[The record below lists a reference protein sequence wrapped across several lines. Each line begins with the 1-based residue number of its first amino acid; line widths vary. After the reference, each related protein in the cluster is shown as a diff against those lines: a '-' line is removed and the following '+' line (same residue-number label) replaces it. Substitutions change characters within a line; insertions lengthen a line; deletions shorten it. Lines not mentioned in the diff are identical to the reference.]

1 LTSRSTTREERGF
14 SSLLAIVAL
23 LAGVVALLGGGRS
36 AEAHQ
41 AGMGL
46 MMVDFREGSVGI
58 GYRLDGTTLAN
69 HLHLIAED
77 RLPTAE
83 ELAPGMEAIARYL
96 AEHLRVVTDGVTCG
110 AFVIDELEPGPA
122 DTHFVDVAGHI
133 DCPQRLGL
141 VELTNTV
148 LLDALP
154 DYQTY
159 AIMRAPGGRRLETL
173 FDRRTTSA
181 RVPVAE
187 PVPPGSAESAAG
199 AGSAGATEGSGGA
212 APSTPGETLEEA
224 SGLERFGR
232 FVVLGIEHIVPKG
245 TDHILFIIGLTLAA
259 VSFRRLLGIVTAFT
273 LSHSLTLGL
282 AAFEVVRVPISL
294 AEAAI
299 ALSVAWVGLENIVHK
314 PKRRWILA
322 FAFGLIHGIG
332 FSSVLGDLVAGTDV
346 TVAQRVQELLGFNV
360 GVEIGQVMIVAV
372 VFPLVLAARRFK
384 VERWL
389 VVPASL
395 GVFGFGAVW
404 FLERVGIIG

>member
-1 LTSRSTTREERGF
+1 MRGAGARP
-14 SSLLAIVAL
+14 SSALLVLATL
-23 LAGVVALLGGGRS
+23 LAGAIALLGAGR
-36 AEAHQ
+36 AADAHQ

-46 MMVDFREGSVGI
+46 LMVDFREGSVGI

-96 AEHLRVVTDGVTCG
+96 AEHLRVVTDGVACSP
-110 AFVIDELEPGPA
+110 FVIDELEPGPA
-122 DTHFVDVAGHI
+122 DTHFVDVAGHV

-159 AIMRAPGGRRLETL
+159 AIMRAPGGRRLESM
-173 FDRRTTSA
+173 FDRRTSSA
-181 RVPVAE
+181 RVPVGE
-187 PVPPGSAESAAG
+187 PVPPGSAESAESAAG
-199 AGSAGATEGSGGA
+199 AGSAGATDGSGGA
-212 APSTPGETLEEA
+212 SASTPGETLEET

-259 VSFRRLLGIVTAFT
+259 VSFKRLLGIVTAFT

-299 ALSVAWVGLENIVHK
+299 ALSVAWVGLENVIHK

-372 VFPLVLAARRFK
+372 VFPLVVAARRFK

-389 VVPASL
+389 VVPVSL
-395 GVFGFGAVW
+395 GVFGFGLVW